1 MTNKDLYNSMTAV
14 DEKFLIE
21 REEGLKAVKA
31 KSAVIKAAAG
41 IAACICAVA
50 LVFFI
55 EKDVLIVSPDETT
68 AAPDN
73 ITEASTGEDIH
84 SHGGD
89 GNSYIIEI
97 SEKEQL
103 PTELFIDS
111 ELQGSINYLSEI
123 FTGDQYSEENRTAEK
138 EKSRLDA
145 LKEYLKLS
153 SISDYSIEYG
163 ADLFPYT
170 EFSDARITSLTSCI
184 IVDSEIFINSGGSI
198 TDSEISEIL
207 CKNIYTVPLISFLGI
222 DKSNL
227 YIHRETILLY
237 DEENISSSPVSKQT
251 VFRITEFSDIPQEL
265 SLNLQSNYIRFTFIE
280 DYVGNS
286 VTVSPLYAYFTPSD
300 SKREMTEFLSFEDAV
315 SLAVKS
321 TEKLTEDKIIGCI
334 IEYYPD
340 TGNGCLMPFYKFFY
354 KTDNNSFSSVSVPLD
369 KNGLIRFR

>member
-1 MTNKDLYNSMTAV
+1 MTSKELYNALTAV

-21 REEGLKAVKA
+21 REEGLKAVK
-31 KSAVIKAAAG
+31 SGLAVIKATAG
-41 IAACICAVA
+41 IAACICAA
-50 LVFFI
+50 ILVFFI
-55 EKDVLIVSPDETT
+55 EKYVIIVSPDETT
-68 AAPDN
+68 AAPDYL
-73 ITEASTGEDIH
+73 TEASTSEDIH

-89 GNSYIIEI
+89 GSSYIIEI

-103 PTELFIDS
+103 PTEIFINS
-111 ELQGSINYLSEI
+111 ELSGSVNYLSGI

-138 EKSRLDA
+138 EKSRLDS

-153 SISDYSIEYG
+153 LISDYSIEYG
-163 ADLFPYT
+163 EDLFPYA
-170 EFSDARITSLTSCI
+170 EFSDARITSLTSCM
-184 IVDSEIFINSGGSI
+184 IVDSEIFTDSDGDI

-207 CKNIYTVPLISFLGI
+207 CKNIYTVPLMSFLGL

-237 DEENISSSPVSKQT
+237 DEENISSPVSKQT

-286 VTVSPLYAYFTPSD
+286 VTVSPLYAYFSPSD
-300 SKREMTEFLSFEDAV
+300 SKREMTEFLSFEDAA

-321 TEKLTEDKIIGCI
+321 TERLTKDKIIGCI

-340 TGNGCLMPFYKFFY
+340 TENGCLMPFYKFFY
-354 KTDNNSFSSVSVPLD
+354 KTENNSFSSVSVPLD
-369 KNGLIRFR
+369 KNGQIRFH